1 MKITFNFER
10 NKLYLKGLRK
20 MTIDNTIKNME
31 DTLAKKKAERA
42 ERQTAKVAKLKE
54 RIETKMRKISKLSE
68 EVSAMETE
76 CADLQSDLNVEG
88 VETKTE
94 PFVPESAGES
104 TDPNKKDPE
113 KRTPAKKK

>member
-1 MKITFNFER
+1 MKIKFNFER

-20 MTIDNTIKNME
+20 MTIDNTIENME
-31 DTLAKKKAERA
+31 KTLAKKKEERKA
-42 ERQTAKVAKLKE
+42 RNVAKIRKLKE

-76 CADLQSDLNVEG
+76 CADLQSDMNIEG
-88 VETKTE
+88 TETKTE